1 MAIKIPGKY
10 LAATPLAQLFGS
22 SPSGWTVSGW
32 LFYNAHFVPIHLPTA
47 DTVNGLARFTN
58 QSLLRLVGGPVL
70 LVYLI
75 PPLLLTCAG
84 YLTVQYANTPGAN
97 GERNSGASI
106 VAGYFPL
113 FLVGSFLFRASA
125 ANAPVTAAPD
135 VIYTIFLGLAYP
147 ILCGALGGLLSKRRA
162 THKIDS
168 SDGEVAHQTGK
179 W

>member
-1 MAIKIPGKY
+1 
-10 LAATPLAQLFGS
+10 
-22 SPSGWTVSGW
+22 
-32 LFYNAHFVPIHLPTA
+32 VPICLPTA

-58 QSLLRLVGGPVL
+58 QSLLRLVSGPVL

-75 PPLLLTCAG
+75 PPLLVTCAG
-84 YLTVQYANTPGAN
+84 YLTVQYANTPDVN

-106 VAGYFPL
+106 VAGCFPL

-135 VIYTIFLGLAYP
+135 VIYAIFLGLAYP
-147 ILCGALGGLLSKRRA
+147 ILCGALGGILSKRRA
-162 THKIDS
+162 THK
-168 SDGEVAHQTGK
+168 TGSHDDEANHRTGR